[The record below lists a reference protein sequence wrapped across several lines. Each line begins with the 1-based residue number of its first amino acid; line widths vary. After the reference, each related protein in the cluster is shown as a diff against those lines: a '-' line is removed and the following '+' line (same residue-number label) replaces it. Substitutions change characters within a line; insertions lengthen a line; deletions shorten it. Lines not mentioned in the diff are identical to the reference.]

1 MMHQKQRNVCV
12 KILRKTKRSYYR
24 SLNLKDLKDNRKFW
38 KTVKPVFTDTVQ
50 VCQSVTL
57 IENGE
62 FVSDDLAIAEGFNLY
77 FTNITKE
84 LGIRENETHLSSTVG
99 IDDPIDMAI
108 VKYSKHPS
116 IKRIREELTPSE
128 PFTFR
133 EITTLEALHQVEK
146 LNANKASPIC
156 SIPARV
162 IKDNP
167 LIFADVL
174 TKCFNNSLA
183 ECIFPSN
190 LKAGDVSAIH
200 KKDDVNRKQNYRPI
214 TILPSVSKIYER
226 LIETQ
231 IKPFALRFL
240 NPLLCGF
247 REHYSTQHALLRF
260 IEKCKM
266 SLDAGNCV
274 GAVFMDLSKAFDC
287 LNHELL
293 IAKLE
298 AYGFSKRALTF
309 IHSYLYKRKQR
320 VKVNGSFSE
329 WKEINQGVPQG
340 SVLGP
345 LLFNLYINDLLMFV
359 RDVDICNY
367 ADDTTLYV
375 SDTDTI
381 NILNK
386 LESSI
391 PAVAGWFQDNYMR
404 LNREK
409 CHFMVF
415 GDKSNDLTIQIE
427 TTQIAESKEQK
438 LLGITLDKK
447 LTFKTHIES
456 LCQKANQ
463 KLHALSRISCY
474 FSTGQL
480 SLTMK
485 TFILSQFNY
494 CPLVWMFCDRALD
507 NKINRLHEKALRI
520 ASRNKTFDFNTLLLE
535 SNAVS
540 THKRNLQ
547 LLMIEVYKT
556 IQNLNPSFM
565 KEIFVQKDMTY
576 SLRNKLLMRIPK
588 TQTSRH
594 GIESLSFLGS
604 KLWNNLPE
612 ELKNIKTLPSFKRQI
627 KGWKDNCNCRLCRE
641 FVSQVGFIT

>member
-1 MMHQKQRNVCV
+1 M
-12 KILRKTKRSYYR
+12 
-24 SLNLKDLKDNRKFW
+24 
-38 KTVKPVFTDTVQ
+38 
-50 VCQSVTL
+50 
-57 IENGE
+57 
-62 FVSDDLAIAEGFNLY
+62 
-77 FTNITKE
+77 
-84 LGIRENETHLSSTVG
+84 
-99 IDDPIDMAI
+99 
-108 VKYSKHPS
+108 
-116 IKRIREELTPSE
+116 
-128 PFTFR
+128 
-133 EITTLEALHQVEK
+133 
-146 LNANKASPIC
+146 
-156 SIPARV
+156 
-162 IKDNP
+162 
-167 LIFADVL
+167 
-174 TKCFNNSLA
+174 
-183 ECIFPSN
+183 
-190 LKAGDVSAIH
+190 
-200 KKDDVNRKQNYRPI
+200 
-214 TILPSVSKIYER
+214 
-226 LIETQ
+226 
-231 IKPFALRFL
+231 
-240 NPLLCGF
+240 LCGF

-415 GDKSNDLTIQIE
+415 GDKNSDLTIQIE

-456 LCQKANQ
+456 LCKKANQ
-463 KLHALSRISCY
+463 KLHALSRITCY

-507 NKINRLHEKALRI
+507 NKINRLHEKALCI
-520 ASRNKTFDFNTLLLE
+520 ASWNKTFDFNTLLLE

-612 ELKNIKTLPSFKRQI
+612 ELKKH
-627 KGWKDNCNCRLCRE
+627 
-641 FVSQVGFIT
+641 